1 MTHLDLFSGIGGFAL
16 AARWAGI
23 KTVQFVELDPFCQK
37 VLNKNFPGVPIW
49 DDIKTY
55 HYGDVSCQESVQ
67 TAKSVKSQE
76 KESPTVNR
84 AIQSVLPFGEKTISK
99 EEGNQTGSG
108 ANVKNEKSLTT
119 TGESVCVV
127 GKQQESSS
135 PLIINTTTE
144 TPSEESTNPK
154 HGNSPLKG
162 DCQTTIKSS
171 ATTAI
176 TPKQTMEYA
185 HTREDQ
191 ICQKVLK
198 KNFQGV
204 PIHDD
209 IKTFTYATIENDG
222 RYSRGTQGRQ
232 ESESGSGAEPGAIR
246 ETTASPFLL
255 TAGTPCQPASC
266 AGKRRGTSDD
276 RWLWGE
282 TFRVIAEV
290 KPKWCIL
297 ENVRGLLSL
306 EGGVVFEDL
315 LLELEAIGYETR
327 TFIIPACAKNAP
339 HRRDRVWIVGRSIDT
354 DTIEPGAGNNGGQA
368 SDKGRGT
375 GEDRRESIRQTNRE
389 ACTGWADATDCHAPD
404 TEKPGLEGRNATGT
418 GLTGGWDTEHA
429 IGGIGTDQAGPW
441 QEPWIEAATR
451 LCTVDDGLPGGL
463 VRPRGWRVNALKA
476 AGNAI
481 VPQVAYQIIRAIL
494 TAEEA

>member
-1 MTHLDLFSGIGGFAL
+1 LTHLDLFSGIGGFAL

-23 KTVQFVELDPFCQK
+23 KTVQFVELDPF
-37 VLNKNFPGVPIW
+37 
-49 DDIKTY
+49 
-55 HYGDVSCQESVQ
+55 
-67 TAKSVKSQE
+67 
-76 KESPTVNR
+76 
-84 AIQSVLPFGEKTISK
+84 
-99 EEGNQTGSG
+99 
-108 ANVKNEKSLTT
+108 
-119 TGESVCVV
+119 
-127 GKQQESSS
+127 
-135 PLIINTTTE
+135 
-144 TPSEESTNPK
+144 
-154 HGNSPLKG
+154 
-162 DCQTTIKSS
+162 
-171 ATTAI
+171 
-176 TPKQTMEYA
+176 
-185 HTREDQ
+185 
-191 ICQKVLK
+191 CQKVLK

-339 HRRDRVWIVGRSIDT
+339 HRRDRIWIVAY
-354 DTIEPGAGNNGGQA
+354 AGC
-368 SDKGRGT
+368 
-375 GEDRRESIRQTNRE
+375 IRQEKQKQQT
-389 ACTGWADATDCHAPD
+389 TGSEQSDCHAPD